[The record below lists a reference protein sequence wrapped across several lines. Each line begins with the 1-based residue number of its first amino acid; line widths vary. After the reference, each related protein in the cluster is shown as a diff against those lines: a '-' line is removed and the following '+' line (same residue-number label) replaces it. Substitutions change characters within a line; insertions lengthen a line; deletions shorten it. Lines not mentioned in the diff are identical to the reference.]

1 MKESFEVQPAT
12 LVVVPVI
19 PFSRMSGLSSTTTEV
34 HLTEND
40 RSEVFYWVNVLGN
53 FAKIIEERLRGTPLQ
68 LFSYKI
74 CEIFQIGYYQ
84 TPVWCTVT
92 CPLFVSFSDLKK
104 IVFAVLLQK

>member
-40 RSEVFYWVNVLGN
+40 RPEVFYWVNVLEN
-53 FAKIIEERLRGTPLQ
+53 VAKIIEERLRGTPLQ
-68 LFSYKI
+68 LFPINFVRFFRLAIIRHQS
-74 CEIFQIGYYQ
+74 GA
-84 TPVWCTVT
+84 PSNA
-92 CPLFVSFSDLKK
+92 PLFFSISDLEK
-104 IVFAVLLQK
+104 IVFAMLLQK